1 MPTHAATTESLPTLL
16 LDMDLAIARGDG
28 LGVACAA
35 GQLRLLARERAG
47 ALIGPESLRGARDVV
62 RFAGLDAWEEL
73 FEDAPSTAAER
84 LELLLWVE
92 EVVLGVDLLD
102 AAAPDVAHG
111 LYTLARILEN
121 DPASWAPL
129 AGQAARRWTELQAFA
144 PHSAANGIWEA
155 ILRGAAQ
162 EPRPFSEA

>member
-1 MPTHAATTESLPTLL
+1 MPTHAATPDSLPTLL
-16 LDMDLAIARGDG
+16 LDMDLAISRGDG

-47 ALIGPESLRGARDVV
+47 ALIGAETLRTARDVV

-73 FEDAPSTAAER
+73 FEDAPTTAAER

-92 EVVLGVDLLD
+92 EVVLGADLLD
-102 AAAPDVAHG
+102 ARAPDVAHG
-111 LYTLARILEN
+111 LYTLARILEH
-121 DPASWAPL
+121 DPAAWAPL

-144 PHSAANGIWEA
+144 AQSPACGIWEA

-162 EPRPFSEA
+162 EPRPHTEA

>member
-1 MPTHAATTESLPTLL
+1 MTTHAATPESLPTLL
-16 LDMDLAIARGDG
+16 LDMDLAISRGDG

-47 ALIGPESLRGARDVV
+47 ALIGAETLRTARDVV

-73 FEDAPSTAAER
+73 FEDAPTTAAER

-92 EVVLGVDLLD
+92 EVVLGADLLD
-102 AAAPDVAHG
+102 ARAPDVAHG
-111 LYTLARILEN
+111 LYTLARILEH
-121 DPASWAPL
+121 DPAAWAPL

-144 PHSAANGIWEA
+144 AASPACGIWEA

-162 EPRPFSEA
+162 EPRPFTEA